1 MTVDSL
7 HEVKAASLKGLKM
20 NTNWK
25 ITEASGTE
33 EQIIKLISEAIT
45 MASATGSTGAS
56 VTSKDWDSKTGKTTT
71 VASATVARIYEGVN
85 A

>member
-1 MTVDSL
+1 MLSSL

-45 MASATGSTGAS
+45 MASVTGSVGAS
-56 VTSKDWDSKTGKTTT
+56 VTSKNWDSETGETTI
-71 VASATVARIYEGVN
+71 VASATVARIYEQVN